1 MAGFS
6 TAVATG
12 DGGVDKCG
20 VMHRVFH
27 SLYTCFRGLCTGADL
42 HAGAFPAQNRG
53 AQGLWARGQDSQSGR
68 VRLTMWEG
76 KIVKVRGQD

>member
-1 MAGFS
+1 MWINAGLCTGFS
-6 TAVATG
+6 TVCTQVF
-12 DGGVDKCG
+12 GG
-20 VMHRVFH
+20 
-27 SLYTCFRGLCTGADL
+27 YAQGADL

-53 AQGLWARGQDSQSGR
+53 AQWLWARGQDSQSGR